1 VLTFAEYLLRG
12 TLAGAVYALLA
23 APMTMLFATVRT
35 IDFAIGGYALAAAAI
50 AASVDGPQGLV
61 LALGVAAACAGLMAL
76 IFVAL
81 KRFGCEDGIVYA
93 LASFGLATAIASAVL
108 WSWGAKSFIRDS
120 NAVFWSIGGI
130 RIAQQGLFNLGVA
143 TSVVVALHL
152 VLQRTS
158 LGRMMRAS
166 AVNAV
171 GASLAA
177 VPVQAIQ
184 TGVYILGG
192 LLGGLAGLLVLYSA
206 GLDFTAP
213 LGLTLSGFGAAILFG
228 IGSPVRC
235 LFGGIAMG
243 VAQALAS
250 GYFSEAISAMM
261 PFVFI
266 MIVLSIGR
274 SGAEA
279 LAGGRP

>member
-1 VLTFAEYLLRG
+1 VLTFAEYVLRG

-23 APMTMLFATVRT
+23 APMTLLFATVRT
-35 IDFAIGGYALAAAAI
+35 MDFAIGAYALVAAAV
-50 AASVDGPQGLV
+50 AASIDGPQGLV
-61 LALGVAAACAGLMAL
+61 IALCAAAACAGIMAL

-81 KRFGCEDGIVYA
+81 KRFGCDDGIVYA
-93 LASFGLATAIASAVL
+93 LASFGLATAIASVVL
-108 WSWGAKSFIRDS
+108 FSFGAKSFIRDS
-120 NAVFWSIGGI
+120 SAVFWSIGGI
-130 RIAQQGLFNLGVA
+130 RVAQQGLFNLAVA
-143 TSVVVALHL
+143 TSVVVALQL
-152 VLQRTS
+152 VLRHTS

-177 VPVQAIQ
+177 VPVEAIQ
-184 TGVYILGG
+184 TSVYILGG

-206 GLDFTAP
+206 GLDFSAP

-228 IGSPVRC
+228 IGSPLRC

-243 VAQALAS
+243 IAQALAS
-250 GYFSEAISAMM
+250 GYCSEAISAMT

-266 MIVLSIGR
+266 MVVLSIGR
-274 SGAEA
+274 SGPEA

>member
-1 VLTFAEYLLRG
+1 MIFAEYVLRG
-12 TLAGAVYALLA
+12 ALAGAVYALLA
-23 APMTMLFATVRT
+23 APMTLLFASIRT
-35 IDFAIGGYALAAAAI
+35 IDFAVGAYALAAAAV
-50 AASVDGPQGLV
+50 AASVDGPLG
-61 LALGVAAACAGLMAL
+61 LALALCAAAACAGLMAL
-76 IFVAL
+76 IFVTL
-81 KRFGCEDGIVYA
+81 KRLGCDDGIVYA
-93 LASFGLATAIASAVL
+93 LASFGLATAIASVVL
-108 WSWGAKSFIRDS
+108 WSWSAKSFIRDS
-120 NAVFWSIGGI
+120 SAVYWSIGGI
-130 RIAQQGLFNLGVA
+130 RVAQQGLLNLA
-143 TSVVVALHL
+143 IAILVVVTLHFI
-152 VLQRTS
+152 LQHTS

-177 VPVQAIQ
+177 VPVEGIQ
-184 TGVYILGG
+184 TGVYITGG

-206 GLDFTAP
+206 GLDFSAP

-228 IGSPVRC
+228 IGGPVRC

-243 VAQALAS
+243 IAQALAS
-250 GYFSEAISAMM
+250 GYFSEEISAMT

>member
-1 VLTFAEYLLRG
+1 VLTFAEYVLRG

-23 APMTMLFATVRT
+23 APMTLLFATVRT
-35 IDFAIGGYALAAAAI
+35 MDFAIGAYALVAAAV
-50 AASVDGPQGLV
+50 AASIDGPQGLV
-61 LALGVAAACAGLMAL
+61 IALCAAAACAGIMAL

-81 KRFGCEDGIVYA
+81 KRFGCDDGIVYA
-93 LASFGLATAIASAVL
+93 LASFGLATAIASVVL
-108 WSWGAKSFIRDS
+108 FSFGAKSFIRDS
-120 NAVFWSIGGI
+120 SAVFWSIGGI
-130 RIAQQGLFNLGVA
+130 
-143 TSVVVALHL
+143 
-152 VLQRTS
+152 
-158 LGRMMRAS
+158 
-166 AVNAV
+166 

-177 VPVQAIQ
+177 VPVEAIQ

-206 GLDFTAP
+206 GLDFSAP

-228 IGSPVRC
+228 IGSPLRC

-243 VAQALAS
+243 IAQALAS
-250 GYFSEAISAMM
+250 GYCSEAISAMT

-266 MIVLSIGR
+266 MVVLSIGR
-274 SGAEA
+274 SGPEA